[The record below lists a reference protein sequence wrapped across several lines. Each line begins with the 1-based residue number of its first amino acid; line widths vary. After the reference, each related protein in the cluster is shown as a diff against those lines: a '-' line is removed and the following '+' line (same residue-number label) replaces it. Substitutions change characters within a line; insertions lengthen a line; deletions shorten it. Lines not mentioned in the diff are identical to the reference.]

1 MESNQHTTTPQY
13 LDLVE
18 KTTELKKEISD
29 KVQEQ
34 LKEFAEQNP
43 DIKQPENK
51 QEQKDQPR
59 LN

>member
-1 MESNQHTTTPQY
+1 
-13 LDLVE
+13 
-18 KTTELKKEISD
+18 
-29 KVQEQ
+29 VQAQ
-34 LKEFAEQNP
+34 LKEFVEHNP